1 MDNAVSDIIMD
12 MRITNS
18 AKDGLALRFVEITIQ
33 HLGYYCNRIKYRP
46 IIVERLYPKN
56 RRGNDRLSKH
66 RIYLKERVACSL
78 SLFVESQFLRKEPQN
93 GIIVIAHL
101 IPLAGSNTPP
111 LAARKFR
118 PIPRPLVV
126 G

>member
-12 MRITNS
+12 MRNTNS

-33 HLGYYCNRIKYRP
+33 HLGYYCNRVKYRP

-56 RRGNDRLSKH
+56 RRGTGHLSIH
-66 RIYLKERVACSL
+66 RVYLKESDAYSL
-78 SLFVESQFLRKEPQN
+78 SLFFASPFLRKEPQN
-93 GIIVIAHL
+93 GIIVIAHY

-118 PIPRPLVV
+118 PIPRPLAVW
-126 G
+126 